1 MEEKGNITKYL
12 FELLRQGAISANLNT
27 LDRLGNSDDGVWNE
41 NYGCLKDAV
50 SMLDAYRTI
59 DLVLQEDDRSR
70 MYGNCSGSGVFDC
83 KQLVDR
89 WKSIPQSD
97 AFPKRIVISFFYEDH
112 AKVKHDVEI
121 IGEIGYNRTFSNF
134 DGEDEDDYTMT
145 TMVYIDGK
153 PQTSRGTDPVSILSY
168 TREVV
173 MNEPKYDYDECSN
186 DFVKMVEYILNDSSV
201 RYYLLENNIVL
212 HYRLGPIYNSKTHNV
227 DTDNIEIG
235 YDYSYKSNRHCNY
248 TYTDAVIRTIAYA
261 IERLIKSDYITGAL
275 NTLYSDMYSDAEDDT
290 KDNVSEM
297 TTGGGSIRFYT
308 PDIYSD
314 AYNKALKNII
324 DSCSTIIA
332 DVVEGVDDTSS
343 INVTKFFNNDW
354 DATWFKYTSMTQNTH
369 ERWES
374 TKFAK
379 CAIFYSQLYSSDSED
394 CRDFCTISAYMGRFL
409 DRRGI
414 RKDMIFVDIDS
425 GLLGY
430 RSYIFEDPDCC
441 SDQLFSIQHCYK
453 DIDTLLARIIYDT
466 DVDGN
471 CIWKDI
477 NSVGCNKIDICTVQ
491 NMGRTNYDRYQYII
505 ADADRRAKCIK
516 TTTLKEGELVS
527 EKEGGNA

>member
-27 LDRLGNSDDGVWNE
+27 LERLGNSDDGVWNE
-41 NYGCLKDAV
+41 NYGCLKDAIT
-50 SMLDAYRTI
+50 MLDAYRTI
-59 DLVLQEDDRSR
+59 DLVLQEDDKSR
-70 MYGNCSGSGVFDC
+70 MYGHCSGSGVFNC

-89 WKSIPQSD
+89 WKSIPQSN
-97 AFPKRIVISFFYEDH
+97 AFSKRITIRFFYEDH
-112 AKVKHDVEI
+112 AKIRHEANI
-121 IGEIGYNRTFSNF
+121 IGKIGYNRAFSNF
-134 DGEDEDDYTMT
+134 DEEDEDCDTIA

-212 HYRLGPIYNSKTHNV
+212 HYHLGPIYNSKTHNV

-261 IERLIKSDYITGAL
+261 IERLIESDYITGAL

-332 DVVEGVDDTSS
+332 DVVEGEVGDTSS
-343 INVTKFFNNDW
+343 INVTKFFNNII
-354 DATWFKYTSMTQNTH
+354 TWRKYSTMTQNTH

-379 CAIFYSQLYSSDSED
+379 CVIFYSQLYSSDSED

-441 SDQLFSIQHCYK
+441 SDRLFSIQHCYK

-477 NSVGCNKIDICTVQ
+477 NSVGCNKIDICNPNAGLNANDTAQ
-491 NMGRTNYDRYQYII
+491 YRYII
-505 ADADRRAKCIK
+505 AGTGRKADIAQQVMFKD
-516 TTTLKEGELVS
+516 GELIS
-527 EKEGGNA
+527 DERGGNV